1 MEYLNT
7 LIIII
12 QIILSC
18 MFAFS
23 ASIKLLRTKS
33 MVQHWNDYQY
43 PMWFMNMTALLELAR
58 VIGVI
63 AALWVPEIL
72 KYAAGLF
79 VLLMIGAIHAHLF
92 RAKHKPVMEINALV
106 ILLFSITLMV
116 V

>member
-1 MEYLNT
+1 MST
-7 LIIII
+7 VIIII

-18 MFAFS
+18 MFAS
-23 ASIKLLRTKS
+23 SPSIKLLRTKS

-43 PMWFMNMTALLELAR
+43 PMWFMNITALLETTG

-63 AALWVPEIL
+63 AGLWIPEIL

-79 VLLMIGAIHAHLF
+79 VTLIIGAIHAHLF
-92 RAKHKPVMEINALV
+92 RAKHKPVMAINALV
-106 ILLFSITLMV
+106 MLLLSITLMV